1 MMRHSLLLFF
11 SVVAGAGML
20 LLGGCGQPKW
30 NSDYLLDQARQKGVT
45 KADVLASGDTIN
57 PEVEERKALAKE
69 EVEGEKKRKKKKYSK
84 RYFLGQ
90 KVKRGFIKS
99 GKGSRETLETFSY
112 LEEYQEP
119 NPYAP
124 LKYLY
129 DVKKRKLYRTSN
141 KEADPNRYKVLHG
154 PYVKR
159 IDGQTV
165 EEGYFY
171 IGTKHLRWEKFRPDE
186 EGTLLDKHHYDKG
199 FVRDAVVTYYGDT
212 KKIKEVIPYEYG
224 EAQGTYYR
232 FYENGQVQWSG
243 QYAKGRKVGTWINY
257 YDFRGRRHYEY
268 QYPET
273 AYDQRFE
280 PYLVKEYDRHGALI
294 FEKDKLDKRS
304 QAKR

>member
-1 MMRHSLLLFF
+1 
-11 SVVAGAGML
+11 ML

-30 NSDYLLDQARQKGVT
+30 NSDYHLTQARMKGSG

-57 PEVEERKALAKE
+57 PEVEQRSALEKE
-69 EVEGEKKRKKKKYSK
+69 EVEGQKKRKKKRYSK

-99 GKGSRETLETFSY
+99 GRGSRETMETFSY
-112 LEEYQEP
+112 LEEYQAP

-129 DVKKRKLYRTSN
+129 DAKKRKLYRTSN
-141 KEADPNRYKVLHG
+141 DEVDQKRYKVLHG
-154 PYVKR
+154 PYEKKV
-159 IDGQTV
+159 DGLTV
-165 EEGYFY
+165 EQGYFY
-171 IGTKHLRWEKFRPDE
+171 IGTKHLRWEKFRADE
-186 EGTLLDKHHYDKG
+186 EGTLVDKDHYEKG
-199 FVRDAVVTYYGDT
+199 FVRDAVVSYYGDT

-224 EAQGTYYR
+224 EVQGTYYR

-257 YDFRGRRHYEY
+257 YDFRGRRRYEY

-273 AYDQRFE
+273 VYDAPFE
-280 PYLVKEYDRHGALI
+280 PYLVKEYDRHGTLI

-304 QAKR
+304 QAQR

>member
-1 MMRHSLLLFF
+1 
-11 SVVAGAGML
+11 ML

-30 NSDYLLDQARQKGVT
+30 NSDYHLTQAQLKGGG
-45 KADVLASGDTIN
+45 KAEVLANGDTIN
-57 PEVEERKALAKE
+57 PEVEERTALGKE

-99 GKGSRETLETFSY
+99 GRGSRETLETFSY
-112 LEEYQEP
+112 LEEYQAP

-141 KEADPNRYKVLHG
+141 DEVDKDRYKVLHG
-154 PYVKR
+154 PYEKKV
-159 IDGQTV
+159 DGQVV

-171 IGTKHLRWEKFRPDE
+171 VGTKHLRWEKYKADE
-186 EGTLLDKHHYDKG
+186 ESTLVDKHHYDKG
-199 FVRDAVVTYYGDT
+199 FVRDAVVSYYGDT

-224 EAQGTYYR
+224 EVQGTYYR

-243 QYAKGRKVGTWINY
+243 QYAKGRKVGVWINY

-273 AYDQRFE
+273 AYDAPFE
-280 PYLVKEYDRHGALI
+280 PYLLKEYDRHNTLI
-294 FEKDKLDKRS
+294 YEKDKLDKRS
-304 QAKR
+304 QAQR